1 MSDKP
6 TEKPVTFNEA
16 EQLELQQLQ
25 QQNESFNAWGSAT
38 SRSLHSG
45 QDTLLIANL
54 LQFLKNLIT
63 QNNKN
68 IENVTAAAKARM
80 AAESTSEATAEVAPK
95 KAPKTAKAG

>member
-1 MSDKP
+1 MSDKSS
-6 TEKPVTFNEA
+6 EKPVIFNEA

-68 IENVTAAAKARM
+68 IENVTASAKARIASE
-80 AAESTSEATAEVAPK
+80 AAASTSEASL
-95 KAPKTAKAG
+95 TAKAS